1 MNNRIQPLGGRPQQ
15 QPRQMAPAPVQQR
28 GPQPQQQRQQ
38 AATQAQPQQQRNSQP
53 RAQAPAPAYYE
64 NQPWQEI
71 MPGIHGSVQNGTLCL
86 KIALSDNPQPSNSGK
101 ADMLAATGGWKKLD
115 NLLGEGHGLSVSVT
129 RSRRR
134 KQK

>member
-1 MNNRIQPLGGRPQQ
+1 MNNRIQPLGGRPQ
-15 QPRQMAPAPVQQR
+15 PRPQAPAPVQQR
-28 GPQPQQQRQQ
+28 GPAPQQQRQQ
-38 AATQAQPQQQRNSQP
+38 QPVAAPQQQRNSQP
-53 RAQAPAPAYYE
+53 QRAQAPAPAQYE

-71 MPGIHGSVQNGTLCL
+71 MPGIHGSVQNGNLCL
-86 KIALSDNPQPSNSGK
+86 KIALSDNPQPSASGK

>member
-1 MNNRIQPLGGRPQQ
+1 MNNRIQPLGGRPQ
-15 QPRQMAPAPVQQR
+15 PRPQAPAPVQQR
-28 GPQPQQQRQQ
+28 GPAPQQQRQQ
-38 AATQAQPQQQRNSQP
+38 ANSQP
-53 RAQAPAPAYYE
+53 QRAQAPAPSQGYA

-71 MPGIHGSVQNGTLCL
+71 TPEIHGSVQNGNLCL
-86 KIALSDNPQPSNSGK
+86 KIALSDNPQPSASGK